1 MKFKLINPPNENY
14 SAMEQVF
21 INRGLTPKEIQHYL
35 HLSDDDINDPIVF
48 GEDLLYNAAAALR
61 DAIENC
67 QTTCMIV
74 DCDCDGYTS
83 SAIMMNYIYDL
94 DPDYATKHVCCFMHE
109 GKQHGLS
116 DCFAQICQ
124 RNPGLV
130 IIPDAGSND
139 VTFLKQFE
147 EMGVKVIILDHHE
160 VEEQDFWRTEKH
172 EGLFLINSQSPQY
185 PNKELSGAGVVWQ
198 FCRYLDKVW
207 GYNYADWYLDLVA
220 LGLDGDMMSLKSPET
235 RWLIFKGLV
244 PDNIHNPF
252 IYEMWQKN
260 KFKLGDFP
268 TAWGAT
274 FYIVPLVNAITRSG
288 TMEEKSLI
296 FQSMLKFKALEEVP
310 STKRGHKAGET
321 ETIVAQAVRTCTNVK
336 NRQTR
341 AEDAGIEL
349 VTHLIEENHMMDH
362 KVLLFLLEPNQIKA
376 EIRGL
381 VANKLMARYQR
392 PCCML
397 TRVDKD
403 GLISYQGSAR
413 GCDAVGI
420 TEFKDICASTGVV
433 DYTIGHQ
440 GAFGLGITA
449 GKNDENE
456 GEVFGENIYQF
467 LEKTDEILKDMPNE
481 PIYYVDYLWRP
492 ADVDPQ
498 AILDI
503 ANMDKY
509 WGKDMQPALVAIKG
523 LQITKSQLTMMASN
537 TMKITLPNGVAMI
550 KFRTPD
556 EEYDKLYS
564 ENGYVEVNVVAEC
577 NANEWMGNVSPQL
590 MIKDMEIVGGC
601 AYVF

>member
-1 MKFKLINPPNENY
+1 
-14 SAMEQVF
+14 
-21 INRGLTPKEIQHYL
+21 
-35 HLSDDDINDPIVF
+35 
-48 GEDLLYNAAAALR
+48 
-61 DAIENC
+61 
-67 QTTCMIV
+67 
-74 DCDCDGYTS
+74 
-83 SAIMMNYIYDL
+83 
-94 DPDYATKHVCCFMHE
+94 
-109 GKQHGLS
+109 
-116 DCFAQICQ
+116 
-124 RNPGLV
+124 
-130 IIPDAGSND
+130 
-139 VTFLKQFE
+139 
-147 EMGVKVIILDHHE
+147 
-160 VEEQDFWRTEKH
+160 
-172 EGLFLINSQSPQY
+172 
-185 PNKELSGAGVVWQ
+185 
-198 FCRYLDKVW
+198 
-207 GYNYADWYLDLVA
+207 
-220 LGLDGDMMSLKSPET
+220 
-235 RWLIFKGLV
+235 
-244 PDNIHNPF
+244 
-252 IYEMWQKN
+252 MWQKN

-296 FQSMLKFKALEEVP
+296 LQSMLKFKALEEVP

-321 ETIVAQAVRTCTNVK
+321 ETIVAQAIRTCTNVK

-362 KVLLFLLEPNQIKA
+362 KVLLFLLEPGQIKA

-381 VANKLMARYQR
+381 VANKLMAKYQR

-397 TRVDKD
+397 TKVDND

-413 GCDAVGI
+413 GCDMVGV
-420 TEFKDICASTGVV
+420 TDFKDICASTGVV

-449 GKNDENE
+449 GSRDEQH
-456 GEVFGENIYQF
+456 GEIFGENIEQF
-467 LEKTDEILKDMPNE
+467 LSKTDEILKNMPDE

-492 ADVDPQ
+492 NDVNPE
-498 AILDI
+498 AILEI
-503 ANMDKY
+503 ADMDKY

-556 EEYDKLYS
+556 EEYD
-564 ENGYVEVNVVAEC
+564 NVEVNVVAEC